1 MLMKP
6 GPHSFVAAFTLIELL
21 IVIVCLGVMAAL
33 LLPALARPKRAAPGY
48 QCRNNLK
55 QVNVSF
61 RVWAIDNGD
70 KYPMAVALT
79 NGGTMELV
87 DSGVV
92 YTHFQVMSNELST
105 PKILVCPQDP
115 VWEKRMATAFSRSS
129 SAYPNVLF
137 ASDKNVNYFVGV
149 DADQTRPDMF
159 MTGDANV
166 LLEGQLPKG
175 GLQSFGLDDKLTWH
189 EPRHANRGNVGMA
202 DGSAV
207 EQFDTPGLRKA
218 LRASGVTNRLAIPA
232 SP

>member
-115 VWEKRMATAFSRSS
+115 VGIYASTFSATVSREAPSEVPFTS
-129 SAYPNVLF
+129 NTNV
-137 ASDKNVNYFVGV
+137 SYFVGI
-149 DADQTRPDMF
+149 
-159 MTGDANV
+159 DANQARPSMF
-166 LLEGQLPKG
+166 L
-175 GLQSFGLDDKLTWH
+175 
-189 EPRHANRGNVGMA
+189 
-202 DGSAV
+202 
-207 EQFDTPGLRKA
+207 
-218 LRASGVTNRLAIPA
+218 SG
-232 SP
+232 